1 MCEFCTQHG
10 EGKQWYLQMK
20 NYSNELLHT
29 TLSTQQKLI
38 SGFSSRQD
46 WLDHDFERTI
56 IPAGGGK
63 PPEETTSQEAAP
75 GTKAE
80 PLTDEQILFRRK
92 VDHFGQVLP
101 VEDAEKVLRIA
112 DSITRFPCACRY
124 FTRGLTNQR
133 YCFGLG
139 IDTGHMLGKFP
150 DSSACL
156 EVIEQDEAVKLI
168 QKFDEEGLMHSVWSG
183 VTPYVSGLCNCDGD
197 CEAYRSYIRDNQL
210 PTFFRAEYIGQ
221 VDPDQC
227 SGCRECM
234 RQCQFAAMDYSSALG
249 KVSIEP
255 RRCFGCG
262 VCRVAC
268 PQGAI
273 SLIPR
278 AESPVAANIW
288 LRS

>member
-1 MCEFCTQHG
+1 MCEFCTQRG

-29 TLSTQQKLI
+29 PLSAQQKLI
-38 SGFSSRQD
+38 TGFSSRQD
-46 WLDHDFERTI
+46 WLDDDFERTI
-56 IPAGGGK
+56 IPSGGGES
-63 PPEETTSQEAAP
+63 PAESAQQPAS
-75 GTKAE
+75 GVNAE
-80 PLTDEQILFRRK
+80 PLTDELILLRRK
-92 VDHFGQVLP
+92 AEHFGQVLP
-101 VEDAEKVLRIA
+101 IEDAEKVLRIA
-112 DSITRFPCACRY
+112 DSITRFPCACRF
-124 FTRGLTNQR
+124 FTRGLTNRR

-139 IDTGHMLGKFP
+139 IDTAHMLGKFP
-150 DSSACL
+150 ASSACL
-156 EVIEQDEAVKLI
+156 EVIESDEAVKLLR
-168 QKFDEEGLMHSVWSG
+168 KFDEEGLMHSVWSG

-197 CEAYRSYIRDNQL
+197 CEAYGSYIRDNQL

-234 RQCQFAAMDYSSALG
+234 RQCQFAAMYYSSALG

-262 VCRVAC
+262 VCRAAC

-288 LRS
+288 